1 MTIRLA
7 RGALALC
14 LALPCLAGAEPW
26 TLRDTAWELSY
37 VAVVAMDCSQS
48 RQIENGGR
56 YERNPMLPRHPS
68 ARTILQL
75 GILNVT
81 AHATVSYLL
90 PAPWRRR
97 FQMVSVGIE
106 AGVVSDNYFRAG
118 VKLKF

>member
-14 LALPCLAGAEPW
+14 LALPCFAGPDPW
-26 TLRDTAWELSY
+26 TIRDTAWELSY
-37 VAVVAMDCSQS
+37 VATVAMDCSQS